1 MDNIDIYNNSAI
13 ILNRKAP
20 KSIISWITILILLL
34 ILLTIFLF
42 VPFNVYKTYSGYV
55 SIDNDYSYLNLF
67 VNISDFPINK
77 SNNLYIKNDKYK
89 YEIISINEGE
99 LKLKVNLE
107 DKIRFENNIV
117 IVNILKD
124 RTTVFKMLKN
134 KIKKG
139 FGL

>member
-13 ILNRKAP
+13 ILNRKTP

-67 VNISDFPINK
+67 INISDFPINK

-99 LKLKVNLE
+99 VKLKVNLE
-107 DKIRFENNIV
+107 DKLRFENNIV
-117 IVNILKD
+117 IVNILKE
-124 RTTVFKMLKN
+124 RTTVLKMLKS